1 MSSADK
7 SDNNLQDEL
16 LEFRWSYKE
25 IAEFYK
31 ARAAELDQY
40 HFEIQQMINECTEL
54 TLQYG
59 ITAADI
65 HSTVAEVRIMQ
76 VDIQSMLSENCEVQ
90 KLQQD
95 IDSVVPENAEARK
108 LEQDIEAMI
117 SKHGGESDGL
127 QSQALFENSDIEE
140 YIVDTQEMQKKVLN
154 NVNENNNVF
163 KE

>member
-1 MSSADK
+1 MSCADK
-7 SDNNLQDEL
+7 SDNNLEVEL

-31 ARAAELDQY
+31 ARAVELDQY

-65 HSTVAEVRIMQ
+65 HSTVAETRIMQ

-90 KLQQD
+90 ELQQD
-95 IDSVVPENAEARK
+95 MDSVVPENAEARK

-117 SKHGGESDGL
+117 SKHGESEGV
-127 QSQALFENSDIEE
+127 QSQALFDNSDIEG
-140 YIVDTQEMQKKVLN
+140 YIADTQEIQKEVLAN
-154 NVNENNNVF
+154 IN
-163 KE
+163 